1 MRICNYLGFN
11 FHFKRLPFVICVPV
25 ITRLLFLWK
34 TISDPISAFTENNPD
49 VEEHL
54 DHLDVLQSAEQAGS
68 DRGTEEGAGVISEA
82 IAIIFEC
89 SHSNREISKA
99 QQGLGPG

>member
-1 MRICNYLGFN
+1 MSSSQQNRQGL
-11 FHFKRLPFVICVPV
+11 
-25 ITRLLFLWK
+25 
-34 TISDPISAFTENNPD
+34 TE
-49 VEEHL
+49 VQKG
-54 DHLDVLQSAEQAGS
+54 V
-68 DRGTEEGAGVISEA
+68 AGVISEA

>member
-1 MRICNYLGFN
+1 M
-11 FHFKRLPFVICVPV
+11 PV

-34 TISDPISAFTENNPD
+34 TISNAISAFIENNPN

-54 DHLDVLQSAEQAGS
+54 DHLDVLQPAEQAGS

-82 IAIIFEC
+82 VAIIFEW
-89 SHSNREISKA
+89 SQSNREISKA